1 MSDIFIRIF
10 NIGITAGWFVLAIL
24 LCRPFM
30 KRVPKW
36 VSCLLWAV
44 VGLRLCLPIE
54 LESIF
59 SLVPSSEPLP
69 ADIMTATSPAINSGV
84 YVLNNVVNP
93 IISDSLAPA
102 PAASVSPM
110 QVLIEI
116 AAYVWVG
123 GIILMLGY
131 GTVSYFLLRRK
142 VRVSIKGEQN
152 VYFCDDVDSP
162 FILGVI
168 FPRIYVPSS
177 MSDEALRHVLA
188 HERSHLRRLDHLW
201 KPFGFILLALYWFN
215 PLMWVAYVLLCRDIE
230 AACDE
235 CVIKEMTDDAKKDY
249 SRTLLDCSM
258 HRRRIMACPL
268 AFGEVGVKAR
278 VKSILNYKKP
288 AFWVIIAALVVTIVL
303 SVCFLTNP
311 TSDVRELLEPGSEW
325 ASEGIA
331 RISVTVDNSQR
342 MSGMLTFGGRFDDV
356 VIRYR
361 AEGRKVYAEVF
372 KSEVDDLDYDIND
385 NGLVSPD
392 EYSDASAEQL
402 IISGVLKVRGDD
414 IVMKIEKDDLGI
426 EEKKLVFKKTKDS
439 GNRVV
444 RLSDDEESYYVKVT
458 DCGSDKRGADVS
470 FVQAKREGD
479 DVIFTLKWKNR
490 TFKTQIYGESFEVY
504 RYEGD
509 ELIPLDFIGY
519 WKEVATG
526 VGAFSMLYP
535 SFNITDHYDIS
546 ELGKYRLV
554 AGDAWVDF
562 EVSNLPASG
571 TSFPEDLGLIRES
584 GLYAVII
591 DHGSDVEGMD
601 VSFVAIPYLKNNHNG
616 FSFDWTNNTGESYT
630 VDPEFEISW
639 YNGKEFIPLEDK
651 SSEPDEATVVAPGAM
666 ERHIYNVTLHY
677 DLTEKGRY
685 RFTANGVWV
694 DFELK
699 TVKEL
704 YTGLDSSRGLDVYVW
719 QMASSLYD
727 FALMPHSDEPIDY
740 LPFGT
745 PGASAAEMREILAT
759 YDIDEED
766 IYIIPYQNLF
776 SSYIGD
782 YWNHM
787 QGEDV
792 TAQQNMYIAIIR
804 DMILGENPRA
814 YYPNVYHSEIFDIDG
829 DGNQEICYAG
839 MGIDSKGFSIAIRA
853 CESGEPNEYDD
864 VFYVEPMSV
873 KFFTDSDGM
882 IRLRGVREDGSVLI
896 YDISIK
902 NGHVELTELD

>member
-59 SLVPSSEPLP
+59 SLVPSAEPLP

-84 YVLNNVVNP
+84 SALNNVVNP

-102 PAASVSPM
+102 PAASVNPM
-110 QVLIEI
+110 QVLIEV
-116 AAYVWVG
+116 AAYIWVG
-123 GIILMLGY
+123 GIILLLGY
-131 GTVSYFLLRRK
+131 GAVSYVLLRRR
-142 VRVSIKGEQN
+142 VRVSLRGEGN
-152 VYFCDDVDSP
+152 LYFCDDVDSP

-168 FPRIYVPSS
+168 LPRIYLPSS
-177 MSDEALRHVLA
+177 MSGEALRHVLA
-188 HERSHLRRLDHLW
+188 HERAHLRRLDHLW
-201 KPFGFILLALYWFN
+201 KPLGFILLALYWFN
-215 PLMWVAYVLLCRDIE
+215 PLTWVAYALLCRDIE

-235 CVIKEMTDDAKKDY
+235 RVIKEMTDDAKKDY
-249 SRTLLDCSM
+249 SRTLLNCSM

-288 AFWVIIAALVVTIVL
+288 AFWVIIAALVVTVVL

-311 TSDVRELLEPGSEW
+311 RSDVRELLEPGSEW
-325 ASEGIA
+325 LCEDGA
-331 RISVTVDNSQR
+331 RISVIVDNSQR
-342 MSGMLTFGGRFDDV
+342 MSGMLTFGGNLDDV

-361 AEGRKVYAEVF
+361 AEGRKFYAEVF
-372 KSEVDDLDYDIND
+372 KSEVDNLDYDIND
-385 NGLVSPD
+385 DGLVSPD

-414 IVMKIEKDDLGI
+414 IVMKIEKDGLGI

-444 RLSDDEESYYVKVT
+444 RLSDDEESYYVKIT

-479 DVIFTLKWKNR
+479 DVVFTLKWKNR

-526 VGAFSMLYP
+526 VGAFSMAYP

-554 AGDAWVDF
+554 AGDARVEFEVTESSEFGFPYKIALLENGLYVAVRSFGCDAEGLSIDF
-562 EVSNLPASG
+562 EALQYRENNG
-571 TSFPEDLGLIRES
+571 KSFLIEWTNDTAQAHTIGPEFKVYR
-584 GLYAVII
+584 
-591 DHGSDVEGMD
+591 
-601 VSFVAIPYLKNNHNG
+601 HNG
-616 FSFDWTNNTGESYT
+616 REY
-630 VDPEFEISW
+630 IH
-639 YNGKEFIPLEDK
+639 LENK
-651 SSEPDEATVVAPGAM
+651 VEWEPGAIEVEADLVLSYSYM
-666 ERHIYNVTLHY
+666 VTDHY
-677 DLTEKGRY
+677 DIAEAGRY
-685 RFTANGVWV
+685 RFECAGAWV
-694 DFELK
+694 EFDVTTLY
-699 TVKEL
+699 EL
-704 YTGLDSSRGLDVYVW
+704 YTGFDASNGLDVYVW
-719 QMASSLYD
+719 QMGQGGFD
-727 FALMPHSDEPIDY
+727 FAVAPHGVEETIGSLIFGMP
-740 LPFGT
+740 GVN
-745 PGASAAEMREILAT
+745 AAQMRDILAA
-759 YDIDEED
+759 YNIDEEK
-766 IYIIPYQNLF
+766 IHIIPYHNLV

-782 YWNHM
+782 YWMHWTAI
-787 QGEDV
+787 EDD
-792 TAQQNMYIAIIR
+792 TPYQNMYMAIIR
-804 DMILGENPRA
+804 DMILGDNLRNN
-814 YYPNVYHSEIFDIDG
+814 YPNVYEKAWIDIDG
-829 DGNQEICYAG
+829 DGDKEFHQVCHGLVDGEF
-839 MGIDSKGFSIAIRA
+839 MFSYVVSEDGKTAD
-853 CESGEPNEYDD
+853 YFDT
-864 VFYVEPMSV
+864 FYTEPMSL

-882 IRLRGVREDGSVLI
+882 TRLRGVREDGSVLI